1 MSKYVA
7 QTDKIRRI
15 IRTTTLYSDG
25 KTQVPK
31 EVIDKLMLK
40 RGSTIVWAEKDL
52 KIFVTNDTQNV
63 EV

>member
-1 MSKYVA
+1 MSKYVS
-7 QTDKIRRI
+7 QTDKIHRI

-31 EVIDKLMLK
+31 EVIAKLMLK
-40 RGSTIVWAEKDL
+40 RGATIVWVEKDL

-63 EV
+63 DF